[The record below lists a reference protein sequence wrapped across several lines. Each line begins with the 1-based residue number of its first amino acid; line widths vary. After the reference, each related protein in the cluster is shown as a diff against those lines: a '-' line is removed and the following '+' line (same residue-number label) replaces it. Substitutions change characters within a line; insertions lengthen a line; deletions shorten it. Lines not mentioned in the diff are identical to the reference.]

1 LTKQNEDYVQ
11 NGINTLYDAVRQKDI
26 IENEYNDL
34 FPRVSDIV
42 NLNCS
47 EFILD
52 DNYYMTTFKY
62 LNMSYHDYYSAL
74 CTVFP
79 VANTGSDT
87 NIIMEIIYNCEVM
100 YHKFVPNE
108 DFDEIYRM
116 YVKQNK
122 SFGLYTLVLT
132 LNRIIRTYFNEKLF
146 DEEVKKIFNS
156 FSSIFIIYLVLCVFL
171 EIVIFFILNFG
182 IISDVRRTN
191 KLLLD
196 FMSSIRF

>member
-1 LTKQNEDYVQ
+1 MNTNYGKPFSYFPLNGKLPSIQTSIKECSDKVE
-11 NGINTLYDAVRQKDI
+11 NGINTLYDAIRQKDI

-87 NIIMEIIYNCEVM
+87 NIIM
-100 YHKFVPNE
+100 
-108 DFDEIYRM
+108 
-116 YVKQNK
+116 
-122 SFGLYTLVLT
+122 
-132 LNRIIRTYFNEKLF
+132 
-146 DEEVKKIFNS
+146 
-156 FSSIFIIYLVLCVFL
+156 
-171 EIVIFFILNFG
+171 
-182 IISDVRRTN
+182 
-191 KLLLD
+191 
-196 FMSSIRF
+196 